1 MLIKFFKSFLI
12 LLFYQN
18 PLYSKSKNLN
28 DFNSHHLSNYFSGLV
43 AYENNDNFKALKF
56 FESSKYLIKKHNSYL
71 KKYIYSLV
79 LEGKVKHATNEIK
92 KNLTK
97 NNSNFF
103 EAHLILALDSLK
115 KKNFK
120 KSREHI
126 KKSYTFINNDKIS
139 LLIAETLNDYLYVFE
154 ENKTLNKKKKFGNFS
169 LINEV
174 FQKCYLQDKN
184 TENYFESLINNE
196 NDTDYSRYTFF
207 HINYL
212 IENGRYDKARIITDD
227 LNYLSSSLLISQAK
241 YWIENKK
248 FEEFQNVFSCKNPQD
263 IVSELFFLI
272 ANLYSSQDNYEQS
285 NFYLNI
291 SYDLNHKFYL
301 NLSLLAENHYINEDY
316 SNTKKVLS
324 FFDKKD
330 NFYYWFKLKK
340 EAQIISKQENANA
353 SLNFINSKFKNI
365 KDPSTK
371 IIFDIANFNK
381 NAKKFKEAIYY
392 YDQIIQK
399 IDVSSPFYSEILY
412 RRGGSYERMGDYKNS
427 DNDLLKSLEINPD
440 DAYVLNYLAY
450 SWLERKYKIDTALQ
464 MLEKAYEAKSNDPY
478 IIDSIGWAYYLIDDF
493 VKAEKFLKRAVE
505 LMPEDPIVNDHY
517 GDILWKLDRKIQAR
531 YFWKNILDLEETEK
545 QMIKNIEEKLIEGLK
560 NS

>member
-1 MLIKFFKSFLI
+1 MFC
-12 LLFYQN
+12 QN

-212 IENGRYDKARIITDD
+212 IENDRYDKARIITDD

-248 FEEFQNVFSCKNPQD
+248 FEEFQKVFSCKNPQD

-301 NLSLLAENHYINEDY
+301 NLSLLAENHYINGDY